1 MPTIR
6 QDGRMQARLAYPS
19 EYLVGQVREYL
30 LKTSEQARRLGTCY
44 SKSGPRRPQRLSSKC
59 PGDTNCDSQIA
70 ERPDSTLPPT
80 TRTTI
85 QRRTQSVLPA
95 AASRRETK
103 LAAKTRYPRAK
114 LGALLGCAPFGPCLD
129 AAHSPTDDAVPQP
142 AGRKLGALADS
153 LCKLMQLCVRR

>member
-59 PGDTNCDSQIA
+59 PSDTNCDSQNCRKTGIRIYHRQREQRCNVERKVCCRRQPA
-70 ERPDSTLPPT
+70 EERQNSQPRTLSEGCP
-80 TRTTI
+80 
-85 QRRTQSVLPA
+85 
-95 AASRRETK
+95 
-103 LAAKTRYPRAK
+103 
-114 LGALLGCAPFGPCLD
+114 LGALLGCAPCGPCLD
-129 AAHSPTDDAVPQP
+129 AAHSPTDDAAPQP

-153 LCKLMQLCVRR
+153 LCNLKE

>member
-1 MPTIR
+1 MPEMPTIR

-70 ERPDSTLPPT
+70 ERPDTNLPPT

-103 LAAKTRYPRAK
+103 LAAKTRYPRAARWAPSWAVRRAARASTRHTAQLMMPRLSL
-114 LGALLGCAPFGPCLD
+114 LGASWAPLQIPS
-129 AAHSPTDDAVPQP
+129 AT
-142 AGRKLGALADS
+142 
-153 LCKLMQLCVRR
+153 

>member
-1 MPTIR
+1 M
-6 QDGRMQARLAYPS
+6 
-19 EYLVGQVREYL
+19 

-70 ERPDSTLPPT
+70 ERPDSNLPPT

-85 QRRTQSVLPA
+85 QRRTQKGA
-95 AASRRETK
+95 AGGSQPKRD
-103 LAAKTRYPRAK
+103 KTRSQNTLSEGSP
-114 LGALLGCAPFGPCLD
+114 LGALLGCAPCGPCLD

-142 AGRKLGALADS
+142 AGRKLGALQVDATLRAAMMQKNRKFADAKNEKS
-153 LCKLMQLCVRR
+153 NLWD